1 MSRLFDELMQ
11 GAKDLEAHFKG
22 EKELTAYTLSRQ
34 ERLEA
39 TGEEVKTI
47 RGSLHLSQIELAK
60 RLKMSVRTLQNWEQ
74 GRTIPN
80 AHSLMLLRM
89 AQKSPQ
95 LFEQIAST

>member
-1 MSRLFDELMQ
+1 MI
-11 GAKDLEAHFKG
+11 
-22 EKELTAYTLSRQ
+22 TT
-34 ERLEA
+34 
-39 TGEEVKTI
+39 
-47 RGSLHLSQIELAK
+47 ELAK

-95 LFEQIAST
+95 LFEQIASA